1 MNYLEMNGNVG
12 QYRGYEVYIVDYTK
26 FKKVDA
32 RYNVIYAVRRGN
44 KDTFL
49 LVLNNAIIG
58 YMNAQGD
65 IQRYRIPKDYQYYT
79 PPVKK
84 VEQTQTQTQT
94 HSDYTKVL
102 SGEPAQIKYS
112 DYTKTV
118 DDFFEGLHE
127 LWKEM
132 EV

>member
-32 RYNVIYAVRRGN
+32 RYDVIYAVRRGN

-65 IQRYRIPKDYQYYT
+65 IQRYRIPRDYQYYT

-84 VEQTQTQTQT
+84 VEQTQT

-132 EV
+132 EI

>member
-1 MNYLEMNGNVG
+1 MNYLGMNGNVG
-12 QYRGYEVYIVDYTK
+12 QYKGYDVYIVNYTE
-26 FKKVDA
+26 FKKTDA
-32 RYNVIYAVRRGN
+32 QYDTIYAVRRNN

-49 LVLNNAIIG
+49 LVLNDGIIG
-58 YMNAQGD
+58 VMNAQGD
-65 IQRYRIPKDYQYYT
+65 IQRYRISRDYQYYT

-84 VEQTQTQTQT
+84 VAQAQTLGSETT
-94 HSDYTKVL
+94 
-102 SGEPAQIKYS
+102 QIKYS

>member
-32 RYNVIYAVRRGN
+32 RYDVIYAVRRGN
-44 KDTFL
+44 QDTFL

-65 IQRYRIPKDYQYYT
+65 IQRYRIPRDYQYYT

-84 VEQTQTQTQT
+84 VEQTQT

>member
-1 MNYLEMNGNVG
+1 MNYLGMNGNVG
-12 QYRGYEVYIVDYTK
+12 QYKGYDVYIVNYTE
-26 FKKVDA
+26 FKKTDA
-32 RYNVIYAVRRGN
+32 QYDTIYAVRRNN

-49 LVLNNAIIG
+49 LVLNDGIIG
-58 YMNAQGD
+58 VMNAQGD
-65 IQRYRIPKDYQYYT
+65 IQRYRISRDYQYYT
-79 PPVKK
+79 PPEKRQRAQALGNEV
-84 VEQTQTQTQT
+84 T
-94 HSDYTKVL
+94 
-102 SGEPAQIKYS
+102 QIKYS

>member
-32 RYNVIYAVRRGN
+32 RYDVIYAVRRGN

-84 VEQTQTQTQT
+84 VEQAQA

>member
-32 RYNVIYAVRRGN
+32 RYDVIYAVRRGN

-84 VEQTQTQTQT
+84 VEQTQTQTLNN
-94 HSDYTKVL
+94 S
-102 SGEPAQIKYS
+102 EPAQIKYS

>member
-1 MNYLEMNGNVG
+1 MNYLEINGNIG

-26 FKKVDA
+26 FKKEDA
-32 RYNVIYAVRRGN
+32 RHDVMYAVRRGN

-49 LVLNNAIIG
+49 LVLNGGIIG
-58 YMNAQGD
+58 VMDAHGD
-65 IQRYRIPKDYQYYT
+65 IQRYRIPRDYQYYT
-79 PPVKK
+79 LPKRAVQIK
-84 VEQTQTQTQT
+84 EQAQTLGNEVT
-94 HSDYTKVL
+94 
-102 SGEPAQIKYS
+102 QIKYS

>member
-65 IQRYRIPKDYQYYT
+65 IQRYRIPKDYQYYI

-84 VEQTQTQTQT
+84 VEQTQT

>member
-1 MNYLEMNGNVG
+1 MNYLGMNGNVG
-12 QYRGYEVYIVDYTK
+12 QYKGYDVYIVNYTE
-26 FKKVDA
+26 FKKTDA
-32 RYNVIYAVRRGN
+32 QYDTIYAVRRNN

-49 LVLNNAIIG
+49 LVLNDSIIG
-58 YMNAQGD
+58 VMNAQGD
-65 IQRYRIPKDYQYYT
+65 IQRYRISRDYQYYT

-84 VEQTQTQTQT
+84 VEQTQTLGSETT
-94 HSDYTKVL
+94 
-102 SGEPAQIKYS
+102 QIKYS

>member
-12 QYRGYEVYIVDYTK
+12 QYRGYEVYIVDYTE

-49 LVLNNAIIG
+49 LVLNNVIIG

-65 IQRYRIPKDYQYYT
+65 IQRYCIPRDYQYYT

-84 VEQTQTQTQT
+84 VEQTQT
-94 HSDYTKVL
+94 HTKVL

>member
-26 FKKVDA
+26 FKKADA
-32 RYNVIYAVRRGN
+32 RYNVIYAVKRGN

-84 VEQTQTQTQT
+84 VEQTQTQTVNN
-94 HSDYTKVL
+94 S
-102 SGEPAQIKYS
+102 EPAQIKYS

>member
-12 QYRGYEVYIVDYTK
+12 QYRGYEVYIVDYTE
-26 FKKVDA
+26 FKKTDA

-65 IQRYRIPKDYQYYT
+65 IQRYRVPKDYQYYT

-84 VEQTQTQTQT
+84 VEQTKTVNN
-94 HSDYTKVL
+94 S
-102 SGEPAQIKYS
+102 EPAQIKYS

>member
-26 FKKVDA
+26 FKKTDA
-32 RYNVIYAVRRGN
+32 QYDTIYAVRRGN
-44 KDTFL
+44 MDTFL

-79 PPVKK
+79 PP
-84 VEQTQTQTQT
+84 EQTKTVNN
-94 HSDYTKVL
+94 SDYTKVL

>member
-26 FKKVDA
+26 FKKADA
-32 RYNVIYAVRRGN
+32 RYDVIYAVRRGN

-84 VEQTQTQTQT
+84 VEQTKT

>member
-1 MNYLEMNGNVG
+1 MNYLGMNGNVG
-12 QYRGYEVYIVDYTK
+12 QYKGYDVYIVNYTE
-26 FKKVDA
+26 FKKTDA
-32 RYNVIYAVRRGN
+32 QYDTIYAVRRNN

-49 LVLNNAIIG
+49 LVLNDGIIG
-58 YMNAQGD
+58 VMNAQGD
-65 IQRYRIPKDYQYYT
+65 IQRYRISRDYQYYT

-84 VEQTQTQTQT
+84 VEQTQTLNN
-94 HSDYTKVL
+94 S
-102 SGEPAQIKYS
+102 EPAQIKYS

>member
-1 MNYLEMNGNVG
+1 MNYLGMNGNVG
-12 QYRGYEVYIVDYTK
+12 QYKGYDVYIVNYTE
-26 FKKVDA
+26 FKKTDA
-32 RYNVIYAVRRGN
+32 QYDTIYAVRRNN

-49 LVLNNAIIG
+49 LVLNDGIIG
-58 YMNAQGD
+58 VMNAQGD
-65 IQRYRIPKDYQYYT
+65 IQRYRISRDYQYYT

-84 VEQTQTQTQT
+84 VEQTQTLGSETT
-94 HSDYTKVL
+94 
-102 SGEPAQIKYS
+102 QIKYS

>member
-32 RYNVIYAVRRGN
+32 RYNIIYAVRRGN

-65 IQRYRIPKDYQYYT
+65 IQRYRIPKDYKYYT

-84 VEQTQTQTQT
+84 VEQTQT

>member
-32 RYNVIYAVRRGN
+32 RYDVIYAVRRGN

-65 IQRYRIPKDYQYYT
+65 IQRYRIPKDYKYYT

-84 VEQTQTQTQT
+84 VEQTQT

-102 SGEPAQIKYS
+102 SGEPAQIKYKKKK
-112 DYTKTV
+112 KTV

>member
-32 RYNVIYAVRRGN
+32 RYDVIYAVRRGN

-65 IQRYRIPKDYQYYT
+65 IQRYRIPKDYKYYT

-84 VEQTQTQTQT
+84 VEQTQT

>member
-26 FKKVDA
+26 FKKADA
-32 RYNVIYAVRRGN
+32 RYDVIYAVRRGN

-84 VEQTQTQTQT
+84 VEQTQTLNN
-94 HSDYTKVL
+94 S
-102 SGEPAQIKYS
+102 EPAQIKYS

>member
-1 MNYLEMNGNVG
+1 MNYLKMNGNVG

-26 FKKVDA
+26 FKKADA
-32 RYNVIYAVRRGN
+32 RYDVIYAVRRGN

-65 IQRYRIPKDYQYYT
+65 IQRYRIPRDYQYYT

-84 VEQTQTQTQT
+84 VEQTKTQTQT
-94 HSDYTKVL
+94 SNN
-102 SGEPAQIKYS
+102 SEPAQIKYS

>member
-1 MNYLEMNGNVG
+1 MNYLGMNGNVG
-12 QYRGYEVYIVDYTK
+12 QYKGYDVYIVNYTE
-26 FKKVDA
+26 FKKTDA
-32 RYNVIYAVRRGN
+32 QYDTIYAVRRNN

-49 LVLNNAIIG
+49 LVLNDGIIG
-58 YMNAQGD
+58 VMNAQGD
-65 IQRYRIPKDYQYYT
+65 IQRYRISRDYQYYT

-84 VEQTQTQTQT
+84 VKTSNN
-94 HSDYTKVL
+94 SDYTKVL

>member
-1 MNYLEMNGNVG
+1 MNYLGMNGNVG
-12 QYRGYEVYIVDYTK
+12 QYKGYDVYIVNYTE
-26 FKKVDA
+26 FKKTDA
-32 RYNVIYAVRRGN
+32 QYDTIYAVRRNN

-49 LVLNNAIIG
+49 LVLNDGIIG
-58 YMNAQGD
+58 VMNAQGD
-65 IQRYRIPKDYQYYT
+65 IQRYRISRDYQYYT

-84 VEQTQTQTQT
+84 VEQTQTVNN
-94 HSDYTKVL
+94 S
-102 SGEPAQIKYS
+102 EPAQIKYS

>member
-1 MNYLEMNGNVG
+1 MKNYLEMNGNIG

-26 FKKVDA
+26 FKKADA
-32 RYNVIYAVRRGN
+32 QHDVIYAVRRGN

-49 LVLNNAIIG
+49 LVLNDAIIG

-65 IQRYRIPKDYQYYT
+65 IQRYRIPGDYPYYT

-84 VEQTQTQTQT
+84 VEQTKTVNN
-94 HSDYTKVL
+94 SDYTKVL

>member
-1 MNYLEMNGNVG
+1 MKNYLEMNGNIG

-26 FKKVDA
+26 FKKADA
-32 RYNVIYAVRRGN
+32 QYDVIYAVRRGN

-49 LVLNNAIIG
+49 LVLNNTIIG

-65 IQRYRIPKDYQYYT
+65 IQRYRISRDYQYYT

-84 VEQTQTQTQT
+84 AEQT
-94 HSDYTKVL
+94 HYTKVL

>member
-26 FKKVDA
+26 FKKADA

-84 VEQTQTQTQT
+84 VEQTQT

>member
-26 FKKVDA
+26 FKKADA
-32 RYNVIYAVRRGN
+32 RYDVIYAVRRGN

-58 YMNAQGD
+58 YMNAQGN
-65 IQRYRIPKDYQYYT
+65 IQRYRIPRDYQYYT

-84 VEQTQTQTQT
+84 VEQTKTVNN
-94 HSDYTKVL
+94 S
-102 SGEPAQIKYS
+102 EPAQIKYS

>member
-1 MNYLEMNGNVG
+1 MKNYLEMNGNIG

-26 FKKVDA
+26 FKKADA
-32 RYNVIYAVRRGN
+32 RYNVIYAVKRGN

-84 VEQTQTQTQT
+84 VEQTQT

>member
-26 FKKVDA
+26 FKKADA
-32 RYNVIYAVRRGN
+32 RYDVIYAVRRGN

-84 VEQTQTQTQT
+84 VEQTQTLNN
-94 HSDYTKVL
+94 S
-102 SGEPAQIKYS
+102 EPAQIKYS

-132 EV
+132 QV

>member
-1 MNYLEMNGNVG
+1 MNYLGMNGNVG
-12 QYRGYEVYIVDYTK
+12 QYKGYDVYIVNYTE
-26 FKKVDA
+26 FKKTDA
-32 RYNVIYAVRRGN
+32 QYDTIYAVRRNN

-49 LVLNNAIIG
+49 LVLNDGIIG
-58 YMNAQGD
+58 VMNAQGD
-65 IQRYRIPKDYQYYT
+65 IQRYRISRDYQYYT

-84 VEQTQTQTQT
+84 VEQTQTVNN
-94 HSDYTKVL
+94 S
-102 SGEPAQIKYS
+102 EPAQIKCS

>member
-32 RYNVIYAVRRGN
+32 RYNIIYAVRRGN

-65 IQRYRIPKDYQYYT
+65 IQRYRIPKDYKYYT

-84 VEQTQTQTQT
+84 VEQTQTQTLNN
-94 HSDYTKVL
+94 S
-102 SGEPAQIKYS
+102 EPAQIKYS

-127 LWKEM
+127 LWKEI

>member
-26 FKKVDA
+26 FKKADA

-84 VEQTQTQTQT
+84 VEQTQTQTVNN
-94 HSDYTKVL
+94 S
-102 SGEPAQIKYS
+102 EPAQIKYS

>member
-1 MNYLEMNGNVG
+1 MNYLGMNGNVG
-12 QYRGYEVYIVDYTK
+12 QYKDYDVYIVNYTE
-26 FKKVDA
+26 FKKTDA
-32 RYNVIYAVRRGN
+32 QYDTIYAVRRNN

-49 LVLNNAIIG
+49 LVLNDGIIG
-58 YMNAQGD
+58 VMNAQGD
-65 IQRYRIPKDYQYYT
+65 IQRYRISRDYQYYT

-84 VEQTQTQTQT
+84 VEQTQTVNN
-94 HSDYTKVL
+94 S
-102 SGEPAQIKYS
+102 EPAQIKYS

>member
-1 MNYLEMNGNVG
+1 MKNYLEMNGNIG

-26 FKKVDA
+26 FKKADA
-32 RYNVIYAVRRGN
+32 QYDVIYAVRRGN

-49 LVLNNAIIG
+49 LVLNNTIIG

-65 IQRYRIPKDYQYYT
+65 IQRYRISRDYQYYT

-84 VEQTQTQTQT
+84 VEQTQTVNN
-94 HSDYTKVL
+94 S
-102 SGEPAQIKYS
+102 EPAQIKYS

>member
-32 RYNVIYAVRRGN
+32 RYDVIYAVRRGN

-65 IQRYRIPKDYQYYT
+65 IQRYRIPRDYQYYT

-84 VEQTQTQTQT
+84 VEQTQT

>member
-26 FKKVDA
+26 FKKADA
-32 RYNVIYAVRRGN
+32 RYNVIYAVKRGN

-84 VEQTQTQTQT
+84 VEQTQTQTLNN
-94 HSDYTKVL
+94 S
-102 SGEPAQIKYS
+102 EPAKIKYS

>member
-26 FKKVDA
+26 FKKADA
-32 RYNVIYAVRRGN
+32 RYNVIYAVKRGN

-84 VEQTQTQTQT
+84 VEQTQT

-102 SGEPAQIKYS
+102 SGEPAEIKYS

>member
-32 RYNVIYAVRRGN
+32 RYDVIYAVRRGN

-65 IQRYRIPKDYQYYT
+65 IQRYRIPRDYQYYT

-84 VEQTQTQTQT
+84 VEQT
-94 HSDYTKVL
+94 HSDYTKVF